1 MKKLAILALVLV
13 TLVACERGASGDT
26 GVRGVVLLGPMCP
39 VVNPNSPCPDEPMP
53 NMKVEVLQGG
63 DVVTALTTDAQG
75 RFEAALGPG
84 SYELQVVLESP
95 GPPFARPVSV
105 TVPSSG
111 HAQVDVT
118 VDTGIR

>member
-1 MKKLAILALVLV
+1 MKKLAILAIVLV
-13 TLVACERGASGDT
+13 MLVACERGTSGDT
-26 GVRGVVLLGPMCP
+26 GVRGLALLGPMCP

-53 NMKVEVLQGG
+53 NTEVEVLRDGN
-63 DVVTALTTDAQG
+63 VVTTLTTDAQG
-75 RFEAALGPG
+75 RFEAALEPG

-111 HAQVDVT
+111 YTQVDVT